1 MTQAIQIRPLTIQDR
16 KKLSAMIQK
25 LAVMVGDQS
34 MLNLISSQIGKAK
47 AAEAVDNEKSSAEIY
62 TQVGLTILR
71 KILEVLEEETHE
83 WFSDLI
89 GVTKEE
95 FLQLPIDT
103 EVIIIQQIVDSAEAS
118 SFFTKALQ
126 LFSRIKQFQNKQ
138 GK

>member
-25 LAVMVGDQS
+25 LAAMVGDQS
-34 MLNLISSQIGKAK
+34 MLNLISSQIGKGK
-47 AAEAVDNEKSSAEIY
+47 AADPAENEKSSAEVY

-89 GVTKEE
+89 GVTKED
-95 FLQLPIDT
+95 FLNLPIDT
-103 EVIIIQQIVDSAEAS
+103 EVVIIQQIVDSAEAS

-126 LFSRIKQFQNKQ
+126 LFNRIKQFQNKQ

>member
-1 MTQAIQIRPLTIQDR
+1 
-16 KKLSAMIQK
+16 MIQK
-25 LAVMVGDQS
+25 LAVMVGDHS
-34 MLNLISSQIGKAK
+34 MLNLISSQIGKGK
-47 AAEAVDNEKSSAEIY
+47 ATEAVENEKSSAEVY
-62 TQVGLTILR
+62 TQAGLTILR

-95 FLQLPIDT
+95 FLNLPIDT